1 MTPTENFIS
10 HLIELR
16 NRLLRIVVGF
26 IVVFIA
32 LFPFANE
39 IYALLA
45 APLLSKLPAGG
56 QMIATAVTTPFFV
69 PMKVAMMTAFLLSLP
84 HTLYQVWSF
93 VAPGLY
99 AHEKKF
105 MIPIILASSFLFLS
119 GMAFAYFLVFP
130 VIFGFIVG
138 TAPVG
143 VAVMTD
149 IGNYLDFII
158 TLFFAFGLAFEVPI
172 AVVMAARFGWVS
184 IHALKEARG
193 YVVVGAFVIAA
204 VVTPPD
210 VISQFM
216 LAMPMWLL
224 YELGIVVARFTTKE
238 SESEPTIL
246 PPA

>member
-26 IVVFIA
+26 VVVFIA

-69 PMKVAMMTAFLLSLP
+69 PMKVAMMAAFLLSLP

-172 AVVMAARFGWVS
+172 AVVMAARFGWVT
-184 IHALKEARG
+184 IQALKEARG

-238 SESEPTIL
+238 SEPTIL
-246 PPA
+246 PPV